1 VVSLQE
7 SRYLYDD
14 RAGREDAVGQGRIPG
29 RAPIVVLMGGRSF
42 LDEADVDEPGLPA
55 VHAQAREQFDALVA
69 DVRTE
74 LHHYCA
80 RMTGS
85 VVDGEDVVQDA
96 LAKAYYMLPTVGT
109 IGNLRGWLFRI
120 AHNRAIDF
128 LRRYD
133 HRFAEPLDD
142 HPDLVAD
149 DAPLDAAEQAEFA
162 LSHYLKLTAL
172 QRSCVILKDVM
183 DYSLAEISE
192 VLDVSVPAIKGALH
206 RGRAAL
212 RDRVPQA
219 TEEPA
224 RLDAHEAR
232 LLALYVTHFNA
243 RNFNAL
249 RDLLVDDAKLELV
262 GRTHVRGA
270 QGVGSYF
277 DNYDRLT
284 GWRMAI
290 GMVDDRPAVLGF
302 DDVGPDAG
310 PDSIPPADPR
320 PAFFVLV
327 SWRNGQISAIRDY
340 RYARHVMELA
350 RITLLDTLDSV
361 GQIVAAPTNKMDRR
375 RQ

>member
-1 VVSLQE
+1 
-7 SRYLYDD
+7 
-14 RAGREDAVGQGRIPG
+14 VG
-29 RAPIVVLMGGRSF
+29 
-42 LDEADVDEPGLPA
+42 EPETPA
-55 VHAQAREQFDALVA
+55 VHAQARAQFDALVA
-69 DVRTE
+69 DIRTE

-85 VVDGEDVVQDA
+85 AVDGEDVVQDA

-142 HPDLVAD
+142 HPDLVAE

-162 LSHYLKLTAL
+162 LSHYLRLTAL

-192 VLDVSVPAIKGALH
+192 VLDVSVAAIKGALH
-206 RGRAAL
+206 RGRSAL
-212 RDRVPQA
+212 RERVPEA
-219 TEEPA
+219 KEGPA
-224 RLDAHEAR
+224 RLDAQEAR
-232 LLALYVTHFNA
+232 QLALYVRHFNA
-243 RNFNAL
+243 RDFDAL

-284 GWRMAI
+284 GWRMAV
-290 GMVDDRPAVLGF
+290 GMVDDRPAILGF
-302 DDVGPDAG
+302 DDVGPDSG
-310 PDSIPPADPR
+310 PASIPPLDAR
-320 PAFFVLV
+320 PTFFVLV
-327 SWRNGQISAIRDY
+327 SWQNGRISAIRDY
-340 RYARHVMELA
+340 RYARHVMQLA
-350 RITLLDTLDSV
+350 RITM
-361 GQIVAAPTNKMDRR
+361 AATSPDVIEHPTSPDPRSR
-375 RQ
+375 